1 MGITDMYYKN
11 GNLKGAKAV
20 AIAVKWQRIQQELME
35 LDWDDVVEI
44 IQPVLDHHTNTEE

>member
-20 AIAVKWQRIQQELME
+20 AIAIKWERIQQELIA
-35 LDWDDVVEI
+35 LDWEDVIEI
-44 IQPVLDHHTNTEE
+44 LKPVLDYHTSKEE